1 MILKQLFPTP
11 ETDERH
17 HAAPARLCCLFSGQI
32 AAKRAVMATG
42 QKNLMETPCKNI
54 CVIDTETAQCIGCGR
69 SRTEIAGWV
78 TMSAAERQGVM
89 AELDER
95 VATLT
100 RRKKRKG
107 GARVR
112 RQKTSRVIINFK
124 AP

>member
-1 MILKQLFPTP
+1 MTLKPHFPTP
-11 ETDERH
+11 ETDCHH
-17 HAAPARLCCLFSGQI
+17 HAAPARFCCLFSGQI
-32 AAKRAVMATG
+32 AAKRAVMTNG
-42 QKNLMETPCKNI
+42 QKNLIETPCKNI

-69 SRTEIAGWV
+69 SRLEIAGWM
-78 TMSAAERQGVM
+78 TMSAAERQSVM

-107 GARVR
+107 GARAR